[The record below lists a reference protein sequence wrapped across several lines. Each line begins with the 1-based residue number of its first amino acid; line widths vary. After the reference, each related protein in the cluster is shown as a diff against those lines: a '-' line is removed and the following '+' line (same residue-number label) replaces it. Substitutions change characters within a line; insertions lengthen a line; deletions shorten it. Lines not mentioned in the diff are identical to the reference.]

1 MRCGVVRCVT
11 KAARHDFTWR
21 LCFCTAQDIIER
33 VGADTVRLFV
43 LFKAPPEADILW
55 DTKGTS

>member
-1 MRCGVVRCVT
+1 MVCGAVCVI

-21 LCFCTAQDIIER
+21 LWFCAAQDIIER

-43 LFKAPPEADILW
+43 LFKAPPEAAILW
-55 DTKGTS
+55 DTKGAS

>member
-1 MRCGVVRCVT
+1 MVRCVT

>member
-1 MRCGVVRCVT
+1 MVWAEMWCC
-11 KAARHDFTWR
+11 
-21 LCFCTAQDIIER
+21 LPQDIIAR

-55 DTKGTS
+55 DTKGAASWMGGHGQ